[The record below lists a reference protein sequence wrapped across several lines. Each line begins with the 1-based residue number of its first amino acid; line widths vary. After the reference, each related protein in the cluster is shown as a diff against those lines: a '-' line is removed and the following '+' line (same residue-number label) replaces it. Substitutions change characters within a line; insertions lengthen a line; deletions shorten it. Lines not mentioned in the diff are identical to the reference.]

1 MKITKVIREYAEQVI
16 GEKYNNLVD
25 AELIKRA
32 DAFEKLS
39 PQLDKIESEAREKC
53 RKIIAS
59 KGLVPE
65 EFGYCEYSTR
75 VARHNPY
82 RFRGHTVQRS
92 RNRSGVYLDENAK
105 SIVRRCL
112 AQIELGAVPKNDVM
126 SFIDNYEVSLDKTE

>member
-16 GEKYNNLVD
+16 GEKYDNLVN
-25 AELIKRA
+25 AELTKTA

-53 RKIIAS
+53 RKLIVS

-65 EFGYCEYSTR
+65 EFGYYKYSSR
-75 VARHNPY
+75 VARPNPY
-82 RFRGHTVQRS
+82 RFSGRMIQRS
-92 RNRSGVYLDENAK
+92 RNRSGVYLDDNAK

-112 AQIELGAVPKNDVM
+112 AQIELGAVPKSDVM
-126 SFIDNYEVSLDKTE
+126 SFIDNYEVALDKTE

>member
-16 GEKYNNLVD
+16 GEKYYNLVD
-25 AELIKRA
+25 TELTKRA
-32 DAFEKLS
+32 DAFEKIS

-53 RKIIAS
+53 RKLIVS

-65 EFGYCEYSTR
+65 EFGYHTYSTR
-75 VARHNPY
+75 VARPNPY
-82 RFRGHTVQRS
+82 RFGGRMAQHS

-112 AQIELGAVPKNDVM
+112 AQIELGTVPKSDVLD
-126 SFIDNYEVSLDKTE
+126 FIDNYEVTLDKTE